1 MWVTNRFG
9 WNASSSPEEFQICEK
24 SVTIFDKKKKNL
36 GTKKKQ
42 ISTIYIYRN
51 AEMMDMTNFEC
62 IPNLRIFDDIRY
74 EISFFLT
81 RYAIHNAGAIVPT
94 QQ

>member
-1 MWVTNRFG
+1 
-9 WNASSSPEEFQICEK
+9 
-24 SVTIFDKKKKNL
+24 
-36 GTKKKQ
+36 
-42 ISTIYIYRN
+42 
-51 AEMMDMTNFEC
+51 MMDMTNFEC